1 MKLNRAELKAK
12 LMAEIETKVD
22 ELLDWNDR
30 HPKPTLT
37 QIEDAVLTMR
47 KQVGEA
53 AANAVVT
60 QQDGVSTSERP
71 DCLTCGQPMQNKG
84 YRENQ
89 VESRAGSLNTKRIYY
104 YCPACQHGTFTPR

>member
-1 MKLNRAELKAK
+1 MKLSRAELKAK
-12 LMAEIETKVD
+12 LMAEIEMKVD
-22 ELLDWNDR
+22 ELLEWNAQ

-37 QIEDAVLTMR
+37 QIEDAVLKMR

-60 QQDGVSTSERP
+60 NQEAVSASERP
-71 DCLTCGQPMQNKG
+71 ICPTCGQAMQNKG

-89 VESRAGSLNTKRIYY
+89 IESRSGSLQTKRVYY
-104 YCPACQHGTFTPR
+104 YCPTCQTGTFPPG